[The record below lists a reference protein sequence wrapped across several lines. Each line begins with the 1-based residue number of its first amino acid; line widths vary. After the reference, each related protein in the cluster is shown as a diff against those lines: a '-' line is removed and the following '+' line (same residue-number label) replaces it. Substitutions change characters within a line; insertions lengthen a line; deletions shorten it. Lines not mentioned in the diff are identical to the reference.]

1 MIEITAL
8 QVALA
13 DTTASGSSVTLR
25 SYAPSPRPEVNEY
38 CLFLKPELT
47 ELRERLPSVLSLISE
62 ILEKNHREVVAASS
76 TIAADYLKRHSLMEQ
91 HYGVIKDIS
100 RRGVPALSSS
110 GRKRLEELFGAEL
123 GKDLIALGGHQFLER
138 YPFFTSD
145 ALAVLYENLQN
156 IKLAPGSHCVRA
168 TVRGQACLI
177 FNGFHPEQIDR
188 YTRSGS
194 TIAPF
199 VIRSTM
205 PWTDIRNVLT
215 GATNPAK
222 AHPLSIRGQ
231 LYARRAEL
239 HLAEVSSAMN
249 GVHVSAGPV
258 EAMVEVCRYMSDFDR
273 RSVLEPEETTFGH
286 LLLAHGITRE
296 HVRVCATNPE
306 VAVDGRR
313 LSLFDATEERDAV
326 DAADIIAALNTA
338 GTLVP

>member
-1 MIEITAL
+1 MIDMTTL

-13 DTTASGSSVTLR
+13 DATASGASVTLH
-25 SYAPSPRPEVNEY
+25 SYTPSPRPEVNEY

-47 ELRERLPSVLSLISE
+47 ELGGRLPPVLSLISE
-62 ILEKNHREVVAASS
+62 ILEKNHQEVVAASA
-76 TIAADYLKRHSLMEQ
+76 IASDYLKRHSLMEQ

-110 GRKRLEELFGAEL
+110 ARQRLEELFGAEL

-145 ALAVLYENLQN
+145 VLAVLYENLQN

-194 TIAPF
+194 TIASF

-205 PWTDIRNVLT
+205 PWIDIRNVLT

-222 AHPLSIRGQ
+222 AHPINQR
-231 LYARRAEL
+231 
-239 HLAEVSSAMN
+239 
-249 GVHVSAGPV
+249 
-258 EAMVEVCRYMSDFDR
+258 
-273 RSVLEPEETTFGH
+273 
-286 LLLAHGITRE
+286 
-296 HVRVCATNPE
+296 
-306 VAVDGRR
+306 
-313 LSLFDATEERDAV
+313 
-326 DAADIIAALNTA
+326 AALC
-338 GTLVP
+338 PSC